1 MSALI
6 DIAENYLIDIG
17 WKYEKDDDHGVIKT
31 GVNATNA
38 SYRLIVYAIED
49 KDLLTV
55 YVSQDNNIPDNL
67 RAAVAEFIA
76 RANFGLNLGN
86 FDLDMDSGELG
97 YKVAIDVE
105 GGVLSTDMIGNMV
118 GAAVATMD
126 KYYPG
131 LMSVLFA
138 NVAPQDAI
146 MQIERP
152 PVTH

>member
-1 MSALI
+1 MGTLI
-6 DIAENYLIDIG
+6 DTAEGYLVEIG
-17 WKYEKDDDHGVIKT
+17 WKFEKDEDHGIIKT

-38 SYRLIVYAIED
+38 SYRLIIYAIED

-55 YVSQDNNIPDNL
+55 YVSQDNNIPENK
-67 RAAVAEFIA
+67 RAAVAEFIT

-97 YKVAIDVE
+97 YKVAVDVE
-105 GGVLSTDMIGNMV
+105 GGMLSTDMIGNMV

-138 NVAPQDAI
+138 NVTPQDAI
-146 MQIERP
+146 LQIERP

>member
-1 MSALI
+1 MGTLI
-6 DIAENYLIDIG
+6 DIVESYLIDIG
-17 WKYEKDDDHGVIKT
+17 WKFEKDDEHQVIKT
-31 GVNATNA
+31 GVSASNA
-38 SYRLIVYAIED
+38 SFRLIIYSMEE

-55 YVSQDNNIPDNL
+55 YVSQDNNIPEN
-67 RAAVAEFIA
+67 RRPAVAEFIA

-86 FDLDMDSGELG
+86 FDFDMDDGELG
-97 YKVAIDVE
+97 YKVAVDVE
-105 GGVLSTDMIGNMV
+105 GGTLSADMVGNMV

-138 NVAPQDAI
+138 NVSARDAI
-146 MQIERP
+146 LQIERP

>member
-1 MSALI
+1 MGDLI
-6 DIAENYLIDIG
+6 DTVESYLIDIG
-17 WKYEKDDDHGVIKT
+17 WKFEKDDEASVIKT

-38 SYRLIVYAIED
+38 SYRLIIYAIED

-55 YVSQDNNIPDNL
+55 YVSQDNNIPESK

-86 FDLDMDSGELG
+86 FDFDMDDGELG
-97 YKVAIDVE
+97 YKVAVDVE
-105 GGVLSTDMIGNMV
+105 GGSLSLDMVGNMV

-138 NVAPQDAI
+138 NVAAHDAI
-146 MQIERP
+146 LQIERP